1 MNQLILG
8 VILGATA
15 TALALTARHR
25 LSRHPHCGWCA
36 TASSWPTSQHD
47 ALHCRG
53 YVQERR
59 REHLR
64 DVAHGRTSLEPNPW
78 GNAHLLDEE
87 IDAGNRTTDV

>member
-1 MNQLILG
+1 MNQIILG

-15 TALALTARHR
+15 TALALATRRR
-25 LSRHPHCGWCA
+25 LSRRPHCGWCA

-47 ALHCRG
+47 ALQCRG

-64 DVAHGRTSLEPNPW
+64 DTAHARTVPEPNPW

-87 IDAGNRTTDV
+87 IDAGIRTPDA